1 MDLPAHARIAD
12 PLRHTGR
19 KLFIIDARN
28 GVERRHL
35 LDWLHGTWGEVSR
48 EDYLGRR

>member
-1 MDLPAHARIAD
+1 MAASAQAGIAD
-12 PLRHTGR
+12 PLRHAGR

-35 LDWLHGTWGEVSR
+35 HR
-48 EDYLGRR
+48 A